1 MKIISS
7 SNNCEYKH
15 FESFP
20 LEDYQGHT
28 TEIEEGKGSRN
39 FLILILVCSRT
50 SESSGGSF
58 LNSTSIALQEQP
70 SCPWGCVLAAV
81 FPTFQVLCTC
91 CGNTSIF
98 VIGKKSYTFKYTK
111 KAPANCKNSNILK
124 MSLGPTS
131 GIWNFHDFFMFFK
144 HLG

>member
-58 LNSTSIALQEQP
+58 LNSTSIALQQQA
-70 SCPWGCVLAAV
+70 SGPWDCVLAAV
-81 FPTFQVLCTC
+81 LFPTFPVLCTC
-91 CGNTSIF
+91 CGNTSIL
-98 VIGKKSYTFKYTK
+98 VIGK
-111 KAPANCKNSNILK
+111 
-124 MSLGPTS
+124 
-131 GIWNFHDFFMFFK
+131 
-144 HLG
+144 

>member
-1 MKIISS
+1 MNWKLLYF
-7 SNNCEYKH
+7 C
-15 FESFP
+15 P
-20 LEDYQGHT
+20 
-28 TEIEEGKGSRN
+28 R
-39 FLILILVCSRT
+39 V
-50 SESSGGSF
+50 SESEGSF

-131 GIWNFHDFFMFFK
+131 GIWNFHDFFMLSVRIRIFWLPNFRIFCFDAK
-144 HLG
+144 TVKMVMLVLNN